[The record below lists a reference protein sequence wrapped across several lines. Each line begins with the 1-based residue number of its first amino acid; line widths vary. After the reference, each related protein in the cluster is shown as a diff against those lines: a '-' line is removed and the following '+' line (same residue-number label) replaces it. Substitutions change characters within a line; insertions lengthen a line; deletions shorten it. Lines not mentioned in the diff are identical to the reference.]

1 MKKILSATAIS
12 TLVFTAAPGLAGNMK
27 IMPPP
32 LGMDCPADCQ
42 DQIDQLNS
50 SQARQDEQLEALEKS
65 QVRQDQ
71 AIEANAADI
80 QTNLQ
85 EIEKLKDR
93 GEEYN
98 PWYIRLMAQITW
110 MGSLDLDK
118 QNYGF
123 QADTDTG
130 YGFGVAAGRQF
141 GNLRIE
147 GEFGGRTADIK
158 GEGLSDITI
167 STAMLNGFYGLPVYG
182 PFSVYGTA
190 GAGTAKVETAF
201 ANGVDDSEV
210 TFAYKAGAG
219 LAMELASNMALDLGY
234 EYLRTGDVEF
244 GRDHDLLRLDD
255 LKSSAVNASV
265 RYSF

>member
-1 MKKILSATAIS
+1 MKKILSAAAIS
-12 TLVFTAAPGLAGNMK
+12 ALMFTANPGLAGNMK
-27 IMPPP
+27 IMPPS

-50 SQARQDEQLEALEKS
+50 SQARQDEQLEALGE
-65 QVRQDQ
+65 RQAHHDQ

-85 EIEKLKDR
+85 EIEKLKTR
-93 GEEYN
+93 ELYN
-98 PWYIRLMAQITW
+98 PWYIKATAQLTW
-110 MGSLDLDK
+110 MGSMDLDK
-118 QNYGF
+118 DSYGF

-130 YGFGVAAGRQF
+130 YGYGFSAGRQF

-147 GEFGGRTADIK
+147 GELASRTSDIK
-158 GEGLSDITI
+158 AEGLSDVTI
-167 STAMLNGFYGLPVYG
+167 STAMLNGFYGVPVYG

-190 GAGTAKVETAF
+190 GAGTAKVEMALADGT
-201 ANGVDDSEV
+201 DDSEV

-219 LAMELASNMALDLGY
+219 MAMDIAQNMAVDLGY

-244 GRDHDLLRLDD
+244 GRDHDLLRIDD